1 MKEEKMGTALPQGA
15 RWRLTAKSGA
25 SQLFGMARDGSRL
38 VAWAWG
44 LLFSSW
50 GKAMRPVPL
59 VLGAWLGGWVA
70 RPDGPDRAAR
80 SYHGGMVAMGRGT
93 WGRGCG
99 AVWSTNDVK
108 NDEET
113 W

>member
-50 GKAMRPVPL
+50 GKA
-59 VLGAWLGGWVA
+59 
-70 RPDGPDRAAR
+70 AR